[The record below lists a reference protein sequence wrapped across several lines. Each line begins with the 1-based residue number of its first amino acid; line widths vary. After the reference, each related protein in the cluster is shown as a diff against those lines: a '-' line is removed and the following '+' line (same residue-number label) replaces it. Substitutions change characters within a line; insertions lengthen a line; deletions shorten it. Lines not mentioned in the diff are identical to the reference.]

1 LVSPHSHYN
10 LTGQRR
16 EEPVNEDIPTETQQI
31 NRFRRRD
38 GECSEISRVSH
49 DRKRHASARS
59 LSTSEF
65 LFGAI
70 WRVGLHPH
78 HLGDSAPGALG
89 YFCAPAKPPPASV
102 A

>member
-1 LVSPHSHYN
+1 MSPHSDDN

-16 EEPVNEDIPTETQQI
+16 EAPDNKDIPTETQQLD
-31 NRFRRRD
+31 RFRRRWS
-38 GECSEISRVSH
+38 ECSEISRVIH
-49 DRKRHASARS
+49 DEKRHASARS

-78 HLGDSAPGALG
+78 HLGDSSPGGLG